1 MNADVWGLVLT
12 AAIGHA
18 LWNFAARKAAGD
30 AAIIWLSV
38 VVGVLVA
45 IPFCAYTW
53 WQSAPPPLPLSWSG
67 GLCLVATGIIHGL
80 YFALLAE
87 AYEHGEISL
96 VYPVARGSGVGLTA
110 LAAWLAL
117 GEDISLLGASG
128 IALVLAGIFC
138 LGASAFKHQTHGLQL
153 ALGVGLTIVC
163 YSLVD
168 KIGVGYV
175 QPLYY
180 ITGMWLIGSLV
191 RAPWV
196 VRRYGAGLL
205 TIARV
210 HWPVIT
216 LIGVAS
222 LGTYLLI
229 LYAYTQGPVGY
240 IVAVRESSVV
250 IGALL
255 GWIFLKERL
264 TLLKVTGLLAIVGGL
279 VLIKAS

>member
-1 MNADVWGLVLT
+1 MNAEVWGLVLT
-12 AAIGHA
+12 AAVGHA

-30 AAIIWLSV
+30 AAVIWLSV
-38 VVGVLVA
+38 VVGALVA
-45 IPFCAYTW
+45 VLLCAYTW
-53 WQSAPPPLPLSWSG
+53 WQGAPPLLSWPG
-67 GLCLVATGIIHGL
+67 GLCLVATGLIHGL

-110 LAAWLAL
+110 LVAWLAL

-138 LGASAFKHQTHGLQL
+138 LGASALKHQTCGLRL

-180 ITGMWLIGSLV
+180 IAGMWLIGTLV

-205 TIARV
+205 TTARV
-210 HWPVIT
+210 HWQAIA
-216 LIGVAS
+216 LIGGAS

-229 LYAYTQGPVGY
+229 LHAYTQGPVGY

-255 GWIFLKERL
+255 GWIFLEERL
-264 TLLKVTGLLAIVGGL
+264 TPLKATGLLAIVGGL
-279 VLIKAS
+279 MLIKAS

>member
-1 MNADVWGLVLT
+1 MSTEVWGLVLT
-12 AAIGHA
+12 AAVGHA

-30 AAIIWLSV
+30 AAVIWLSV
-38 VVGVLVA
+38 AVGTLVA
-45 IPFCAYTW
+45 VLLCAYTW
-53 WQSAPPPLPLSWSG
+53 WQGAPPTLSWLG

-110 LAAWLAL
+110 LAAWLVL

-138 LGASAFKHQTHGLQL
+138 LGAPALKHQTRGLQL
-153 ALGVGLTIVC
+153 ALGVGLTITC

-175 QPLYY
+175 QPLHY
-180 ITGMWLIGSLV
+180 ITGMWLISTLV
-191 RAPWV
+191 CAPWV

-205 TIARV
+205 TTARV
-210 HWPVIT
+210 RWQTIA

-222 LGTYLLI
+222 LGTYFLI

-250 IGALL
+250 LGALL
-255 GWIFLKERL
+255 GWFFLQERL
-264 TLLKVTGLLAIVGGL
+264 TLLKVTGILAIVGGL

>member
-1 MNADVWGLVLT
+1 MSTEVWGLVLT
-12 AAIGHA
+12 AAVGHA

-30 AAIIWLSV
+30 AAVIWLSV
-38 VVGVLVA
+38 AVGALVA
-45 IPFCAYTW
+45 VLLCAYTW
-53 WQSAPPPLPLSWSG
+53 WQDAPPTLSWIG

-80 YFALLAE
+80 YFTLLAK

-138 LGASAFKHQTHGLQL
+138 LGAPALKQQTRGLQL

-180 ITGMWLIGSLV
+180 IAGMWLIGTLV
-191 RAPWV
+191 CAPWV
-196 VRRYGAGLL
+196 VRRYGTGLL
-205 TIARV
+205 TMARAHWRTIA
-210 HWPVIT
+210 

-229 LYAYTQGPVGY
+229 LYAYTRGPVGY

-250 IGALL
+250 LGSLL
-255 GWIFLKERL
+255 GWYFLQERL
-264 TLLKVTGLLAIVGGL
+264 TLLKVTGILAIVGGL

>member
-1 MNADVWGLVLT
+1 MNAEVWGFVLT

-38 VVGVLVA
+38 VVGTLVA
-45 IPFCAYTW
+45 ILLCAYTW
-53 WQSAPPPLPLSWSG
+53 WQGAPPLLSWLG

-87 AYEHGEISL
+87 AYEHGEISR
-96 VYPVARGSGVGLTA
+96 VYPVARGAGVGLTA
-110 LAAWLAL
+110 LVAWLAL

-138 LGASAFKHQTHGLQL
+138 VGASACKHQTRGLQL

-168 KIGVGYV
+168 KIGVSYV

-180 ITGMWLIGSLV
+180 IAGMWLVGTLV
-191 RAPWV
+191 RAPWI

-205 TIARV
+205 TTARV
-210 HWPVIT
+210 HWQVIT

-264 TLLKVTGLLAIVGGL
+264 TLLKATGLLAIVGGL

>member
-1 MNADVWGLVLT
+1 MSTEVWGLVLT
-12 AAIGHA
+12 AAVGHA
-18 LWNFAARKAAGD
+18 LWNFAARKAAGE
-30 AAIIWLSV
+30 AAVIWLSV
-38 VVGVLVA
+38 VVGTLVA
-45 IPFCAYTW
+45 VLLCAYTW
-53 WQSAPPPLPLSWSG
+53 WQGAPPTLSWPG

-110 LAAWLAL
+110 LAAWLVL

-138 LGASAFKHQTHGLQL
+138 LGAPALKHQTRGLQL
-153 ALGVGLTIVC
+153 ALGVGLTITC

-175 QPLYY
+175 QPLHY
-180 ITGMWLIGSLV
+180 ITGMWLISTLV
-191 RAPWV
+191 CSPWV

-205 TIARV
+205 TTARV
-210 HWPVIT
+210 RWQTIA

-222 LGTYLLI
+222 LGHLFPDSLR
-229 LYAYTQGPVGY
+229 LHPRPSWLHRRCARV
-240 IVAVRESSVV
+240 
-250 IGALL
+250 L
-255 GWIFLKERL
+255 GSTRGTPW
-264 TLLKVTGLLAIVGGL
+264 L
-279 VLIKAS
+279 VLSSRTAHLAQGDRYPRHRRRFGAY

>member
-1 MNADVWGLVLT
+1 M

-38 VVGVLVA
+38 VVGTLVA
-45 IPFCAYTW
+45 IVLCAYTW
-53 WQSAPPPLPLSWSG
+53 WQGAPPLLSWLG

-110 LAAWLAL
+110 LVAWLAL
-117 GEDISLLGASG
+117 GEEISLLGASG
-128 IALVLAGIFC
+128 IALILAGIFC
-138 LGASAFKHQTHGLQL
+138 LGASAFKHQTRGLRL

-180 ITGMWLIGSLV
+180 ITGMWLIGTLV
-191 RAPWV
+191 RTPWI

-205 TIARV
+205 TTARV
-210 HWPVIT
+210 HWQVIT

-255 GWIFLKERL
+255 GWIFLEERL
-264 TLLKVTGLLAIVGGL
+264 TLLKATGLLAIVGGL

>member
-1 MNADVWGLVLT
+1 MSTEVWGLVLT
-12 AAIGHA
+12 AAVGHA
-18 LWNFAARKAAGD
+18 LWNFAARKVAGD
-30 AAIIWLSV
+30 AAVMWLSV
-38 VVGVLVA
+38 VVGALVA
-45 IPFCAYTW
+45 VLLCAYTW
-53 WQSAPPPLPLSWSG
+53 WQGAPQTLSWRG
-67 GLCLVATGIIHGL
+67 GLCLLATGIIHGL
-80 YFALLAE
+80 YFALLAA

-110 LAAWLAL
+110 LVAWLVL
-117 GEDISLLGASG
+117 DEDISPLGASG

-138 LGASAFKHQTHGLQL
+138 LGAPALKHQTRGLQL

-180 ITGMWLIGSLV
+180 IAGMWLIGTLV
-191 RAPWV
+191 RAPWA
-196 VRRYGAGLL
+196 VRRYRAGLL
-205 TIARV
+205 TAVRV
-210 HWPVIT
+210 HWPTIA

-250 IGALL
+250 LGALL
-255 GWIFLKERL
+255 GWCFLRERL
-264 TLLKVTGLLAIVGGL
+264 TLLKATGILAIVAGL

>member
-53 WQSAPPPLPLSWSG
+53 WQGTPPPLPLSWSG

-138 LGASAFKHQTHGLQL
+138 LGASAFKHQTRGLQL

-264 TLLKVTGLLAIVGGL
+264 TLLKATGLLAIVGGL